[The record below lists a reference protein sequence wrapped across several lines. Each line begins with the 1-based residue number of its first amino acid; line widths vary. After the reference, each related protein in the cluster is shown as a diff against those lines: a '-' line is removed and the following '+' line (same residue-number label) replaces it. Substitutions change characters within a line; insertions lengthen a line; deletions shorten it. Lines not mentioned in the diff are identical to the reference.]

1 MIRERATERH
11 AGMTESANKI
21 WLAGLG
27 ALAVAQE
34 EGGKLFANLVK
45 RGRQY
50 ESKVG
55 MPAMNLG
62 VIHDTRDKAA
72 VTIEKLGKSV
82 DAQVT
87 AALHRLGV
95 PTRDEISMLSKRV
108 EMLTASVEK
117 LKTRTTR
124 AVLPA
129 TKVTETAGAGPK
141 L

>member
-1 MIRERATERH
+1 MIRERAKEMQT
-11 AGMTESANKI
+11 GVTESANKI

-34 EGGKLFANLVK
+34 EGGKLFATLVK

-62 VIHDTRDKAA
+62 VIHDTRDKATA
-72 VTIEKLGKSV
+72 AFEKLGKGM

-124 AVLPA
+124 ATGPA
-129 TKVTETAGAGPK
+129 KVETAGAGPK
-141 L
+141 A